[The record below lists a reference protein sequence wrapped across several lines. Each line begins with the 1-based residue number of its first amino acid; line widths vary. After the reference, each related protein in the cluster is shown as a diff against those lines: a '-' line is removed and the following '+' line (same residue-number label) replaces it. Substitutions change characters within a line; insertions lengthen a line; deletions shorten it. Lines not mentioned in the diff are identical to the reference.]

1 MLAALKLN
9 ATHGSSRTR
18 EHKNFPIPVRKEKDI
33 FQQPAINAYR
43 LMKRNPVVKS
53 HIHALLSRLVYR
65 ERGNDR
71 EQFLIESCPSL
82 QITRY

>member
-18 EHKNFPIPVRKEKDI
+18 EHKSFPIPARKEKDI

-43 LMKRNPVVKS
+43 LN
-53 HIHALLSRLVYR
+53 
-65 ERGNDR
+65 E
-71 EQFLIESCPSL
+71 
-82 QITRY
+82 T